1 MKNKILNLAKSAVWF
16 VLYLLVGALIF
27 EGIRSL
33 ANSNKPA
40 KNVGIS
46 IFTEKGHDYL
56 VVDTKHGVCV
66 IHAKSCP
73 CNKKK

>member
-1 MKNKILNLAKSAVWF
+1 MKEKILNLIKSAVWF

-73 CNKKK
+73 CHKKK

>member
-1 MKNKILNLAKSAVWF
+1 MKEKILNLIKSAVWF

-27 EGIRSL
+27 EGIHSL

-73 CNKKK
+73 CHKKK